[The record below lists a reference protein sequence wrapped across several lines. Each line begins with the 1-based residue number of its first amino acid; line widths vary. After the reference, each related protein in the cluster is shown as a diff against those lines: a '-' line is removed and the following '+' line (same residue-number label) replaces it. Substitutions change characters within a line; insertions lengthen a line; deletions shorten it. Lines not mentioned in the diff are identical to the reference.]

1 MRVPALGDL
10 PDQTSDDAFWDVVG
24 RVEHEQLDFKLRSDR
39 LTETMAAMA
48 MTDGGLIILG
58 VRDDRS
64 VAGCPL
70 DQATLD
76 RTMATAH
83 DVGVE
88 VQLRAVTVGEH
99 IITVVAVP
107 EVRGRIVTTPDGRLL
122 RRHGSSSQPLV
133 GDALARFVR
142 EREGRSAEDDALP
155 VAALDDVDA
164 EILNR
169 ALAAAGRPRIRRD
182 GVPRALV
189 DLGVARIEPPPTGT
203 VLTKAAAL
211 LFAVDPRRYVSGA
224 CVQVVRRAG
233 VGPGPGPTT
242 ARVELVG
249 PLPRLLDAV
258 LEFVQRNTPTYQA
271 VVGTHRETLPSY
283 PVAAVR
289 EAVLNA
295 LAHRDYGLPG
305 ATVDVTIWDDRMEVH
320 SPGPL
325 PGHITLENIREEH
338 YSRNRRT
345 MAVLKL
351 LGLVEEYGEGIDRM
365 YREMEARLMEPPLIN
380 AGPAS
385 VVVTLY
391 SRSLLTPEDQ
401 AWLALLG
408 HLGLTPAER
417 RMLVLTRRE
426 EAITPRRVR
435 AVMPDVDE
443 DSLIAGAIAKGLLV
457 RTGER
462 GGTRYVLSD
471 EIVLRAGAS
480 GLEARVRQRQ
490 RLLDEV
496 RRRGSLSVPEASTVL
511 GEDAAL
517 ARHLLNDLAR
527 AGLVAAQGRTR
538 ARRYYS
544 PELVGLSSGPSAG
557 GAPEQSPG

>member
-1 MRVPALGDL
+1 MRVPPLVDL
-10 PDQTSDDAFWDVVG
+10 PDGLQEEAFLNLVG
-24 RVEHEQLDFKLRSDR
+24 RIEHEQLDFKLRPDR

-48 MTDGGLIILG
+48 MTDGGLIVLG
-58 VRDDRS
+58 VSDDRE
-64 VAGCPL
+64 VLGCPL
-70 DQATLD
+70 DQSTLD
-76 RTMATAH
+76 RTTGAAH

-88 VQLRAVTVGEH
+88 VQLRAITVGGQTL
-99 IITVVAVP
+99 TVVAVP

-122 RRHGSSSQPLV
+122 RRHGSSNQPLV
-133 GDALARFVR
+133 SDALARFVR
-142 EREGRSAEDDALP
+142 EREGHSAEDDALP
-155 VAALDDVDA
+155 VTALGDVDA

-169 ALAAAGRPRIRRD
+169 ALTAAGRPRVRRD
-182 GVPRALV
+182 GTLRALV
-189 DLGVARIEPPPTGT
+189 DLGVARVEPPPATT

-224 CVQVVRRAG
+224 CVQIVRRAG

-242 ARVELVG
+242 ARAELVG

-258 LEFVQRNTPTYQA
+258 LDFVQRNTPIYQA

-283 PVAAVR
+283 PVPAVR

-305 ATVDVTIWDDRMEVH
+305 ATVDVTIWDDRMEIH
-320 SPGPL
+320 SPGSL
-325 PGHITLENIREEH
+325 PGHITLENIRDEH
-338 YSRNRRT
+338 YSRNRRL
-345 MAVLKL
+345 MAALKL

-365 YREMEARLMEPPLIN
+365 YREMEARLMDPPLIA

-391 SRSLLTPEDQ
+391 SRSPLSPEDQ
-401 AWLALLG
+401 AWLAMLG

-417 RMLVLTRRE
+417 RMLVLARRE

-435 AVMPDVDE
+435 AVMPDVDD

-480 GLEARVRQRQ
+480 GLEARGRQRQ
-490 RLLDEV
+490 KLLDEV
-496 RRRGSLSVPEASTVL
+496 RRRGSLSVPEASVVL
-511 GEDAAL
+511 SEDVAL

-527 AGLVAAQGRTR
+527 AGLVTAQGRTR

-544 PELVGLSSGPSAG
+544 PELVGAPSDR
-557 GAPEQSPG
+557 